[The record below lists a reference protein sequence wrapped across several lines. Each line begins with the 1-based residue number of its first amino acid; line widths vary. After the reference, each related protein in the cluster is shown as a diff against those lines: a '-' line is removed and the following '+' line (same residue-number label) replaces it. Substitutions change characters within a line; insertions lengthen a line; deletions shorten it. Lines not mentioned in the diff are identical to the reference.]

1 MIIRPMNIASIGL
14 FKRVMFKWIKCSIIM
29 SAILSGLSFSM
40 TTTAISKEA
49 PRKNIEVGK
58 GTLIRFE
65 EAVNNVF
72 IANSEIADL
81 QIKSP
86 TLVYIYGKSQGE
98 TNLYA
103 VTDNDRVVYE
113 GTIAVNHNLG
123 SLEAAIDHVIPN
135 ADIQVKSYEGLLLL
149 TGNVANPEEAED
161 ARRMAEDFVGKG
173 KTIINKLQIA
183 TPVQVNLRVRI
194 AEIGRDTKK
203 QLGFNWE
210 NIFSSGSTALGM
222 IQGAD
227 VLNLIPDPTGL
238 TNGLVREFAVQG
250 RGINSLF
257 GGFTAGNFDVN
268 FIIDAL
274 ETEGVLSVLAE
285 PNLTTQSGEAAN
297 FLAGGE
303 YPVPTLD
310 DGQVVIEFK
319 EFGISLD
326 FTPVVLNS
334 GRINMHIK
342 PEVSQLSSNGAITLQ
357 GFNIPAL
364 STRRVETTIELGSG
378 QSFAIAGLLQNS
390 VTHDLEKFPWL
401 GDVPILGTLFRS
413 SKFRRQETELVI
425 IVTPYIV
432 EPHNGGSMPL
442 PTDGLEMPND
452 YDRYIKGQSYAT
464 KKPDMPAPIQGK
476 KGQKL
481 NNAAGFILD

>member
-1 MIIRPMNIASIGL
+1 MINNME
-14 FKRVMFKWIKCSIIM
+14 KIM
-29 SAILSGLSFSM
+29 SLSLTKWAKCFVIMALTLPILSLV
-40 TTTAISKEA
+40 TTVNTVAKE
-49 PRKNIEVGK
+49 PDQQNIEVGK
-58 GTLIRFE
+58 GTLIRFKE
-65 EAVNNVF
+65 PANNVF
-72 IANSEIADL
+72 IANADIADL

-86 TLVYIYGKSQGE
+86 TLVYVFGKQQGE

-103 VTDNDRVVYE
+103 VNDDDEVVYE
-113 GTIAVNHNLG
+113 GTISVNHNLG
-123 SLEAAIDHVIPN
+123 SLKKALNHVLPN
-135 ADIQVKSYEGLLLL
+135 ANIQIQSYSGLLVL
-149 TGNVANPEEAED
+149 TGNVDNAEEAED
-161 ARRMAEDFVGKG
+161 ARRMAEDFIGK
-173 KTIINKLQIA
+173 KSTIINKLSIA

-210 NIFSSGSTALGM
+210 NLFASGTTAIGM
-222 IQGAD
+222 VQGAD

-238 TNGLVREFAVQG
+238 TNNLLKEFAVQG
-250 RGINSLF
+250 RGLNSLF
-257 GGFTAGNFDVN
+257 GGFKAGNFDVN

-274 ETEGVLSVLAE
+274 ETEGVLSILAE
-285 PNLTTQSGEAAN
+285 PNLTTQSGEPAS

-319 EFGISLD
+319 QFGISLD
-326 FTPVVLNS
+326 FTPVVLDS

-378 QSFAIAGLLQNS
+378 QSFAIAGLLQNT
-390 VTHDLEKFPWL
+390 VGHDLEKFPWL
-401 GDVPILGTLFRS
+401 GDIPVLGALFRS

-432 EPHNGGSMPL
+432 RPHKGGTMPM
-442 PTDGLEMPND
+442 PTDGFEMPSD

-464 KKPDMPAPIQGK
+464 RKPNMPEPVQGK
-476 KGQKL
+476 NGHKL
-481 NNAAGFILD
+481 KSAAGFILD

>member
-1 MIIRPMNIASIGL
+1 MIKPPFNITSSPLIKWVKRSI
-14 FKRVMFKWIKCSIIM
+14 VM
-29 SAILSGLSFSM
+29 ALALPVLSFSM
-40 TTTAISKEA
+40 TNTAVSKEA
-49 PRKNIEVGK
+49 VRQNIEVGK
-58 GTLIRFE
+58 GTLIRFKE
-65 EAVNNVF
+65 PVHNVF
-72 IANSEIADL
+72 IANSAIADL

-86 TLVYIYGKSQGE
+86 TLVYIYGKAQGE

-103 VTDNDRVVYE
+103 VTNDDRVVYE
-113 GTIAVNHNLG
+113 GTVAVNHNLG
-123 SLEAAIDHVIPN
+123 SLESALKHVIPGAN
-135 ADIQVKSYEGLLLL
+135 IQVKSYEGLLLL
-149 TGNVANPEEAED
+149 TGNVDNPEEAED
-161 ARRMAEDFVGKG
+161 ARRMAEDFIGKG

-194 AEIGRDTKK
+194 AEIGRDTRK

-210 NIFSSGSTALGM
+210 NLLSSGSTAVGM
-222 IQGAD
+222 IQGAN
-227 VLNLIPDPTGL
+227 VFNLVPDPTGL
-238 TNGLVREFAVQG
+238 TNSLLREFAVQG
-250 RGINSLF
+250 RGVNSLF
-257 GGFTAGNFDVN
+257 SGFRAGNLDIN

-285 PNLTTQSGEAAN
+285 PNLTTQSGESAN

-310 DGQVVIEFK
+310 QNGRVVIEFK
-319 EFGISLD
+319 EFGISLE
-326 FTPVVLNS
+326 FTPVVLNN
-334 GRINMHIK
+334 GRINMEIK
-342 PEVSQLSSNGAITLQ
+342 PEVSQLSSNGAISLQ

-401 GDVPILGTLFRS
+401 GDIPILGTLFRS
-413 SKFRRQETELVI
+413 SQFRRQETELVI

-432 EPHNGGSMPL
+432 EPHNGGNMPL

-452 YDRYIKGQSYAT
+452 YERYIKGQSYAT
-464 KKPDMPAPIQGK
+464 RKASMPAPVQGK

>member
-1 MIIRPMNIASIGL
+1 MIKNAMNITSPALI
-14 FKRVMFKWIKCSIIM
+14 KWVKCLIITVL
-29 SAILSGLSFSM
+29 ALPVLSFSV
-40 TTTAISKEA
+40 TGTAVSKEVT
-49 PRKNIEVGK
+49 RQNIEVGK
-58 GTLIRFE
+58 GTLIRFKE
-65 EAVNNVF
+65 PVSNVF
-72 IANSEIADL
+72 IANPKIADL
-81 QIKSP
+81 QIKSS
-86 TLVYIYGKSQGE
+86 TIVYIYGKAQGE

-103 VTDNDRVVYE
+103 VTNDDRVVYD
-113 GTIAVNHNLG
+113 GTISVNHNLG
-123 SLEAAIDHVIPN
+123 SLESALNHVIPDAN
-135 ADIQVKSYEGLLLL
+135 IQVKSYEGLLLL
-149 TGNVANPEEAED
+149 TGNVDNPEEAED
-161 ARRMAEDFVGKG
+161 ARRMAEDFIGKD

-203 QLGFNWE
+203 QLGFNWQ
-210 NIFSSGSTALGM
+210 NMFLNGGTAIGM
-222 IQGAD
+222 VQGATVFD
-227 VLNLIPDPTGL
+227 AIPDPTGL
-238 TNGLVREFAVQG
+238 TNSLVKEFSVLNTGL
-250 RGINSLF
+250 NSMF
-257 GGFTAGNFDVN
+257 GGFQAGNFDIN

-285 PNLTTQSGEAAN
+285 PNLTTQSGESAN

-326 FTPVVLNS
+326 FTPVVLDS

-342 PEVSQLSSNGAITLQ
+342 PEVSQLSSNGSITLQ

-401 GDVPILGTLFRS
+401 GDIPILGAIFRS

-432 EPHNGGSMPL
+432 QPHNGGTMPL

-452 YDRYIKGQSYAT
+452 FDRYIKGQSYAT
-464 KKPDMPAPIQGK
+464 RKPDMPTPVQGK
-476 KGQKL
+476 NSQKL